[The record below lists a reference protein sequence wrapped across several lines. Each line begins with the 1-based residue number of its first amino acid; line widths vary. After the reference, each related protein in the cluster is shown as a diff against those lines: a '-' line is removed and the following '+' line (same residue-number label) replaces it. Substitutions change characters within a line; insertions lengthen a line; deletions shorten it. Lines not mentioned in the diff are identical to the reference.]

1 VRAHSFSSANLADV
15 RVNGVS
21 VSEGS
26 WNAAIAAHYG
36 VPVLAVTGDEAAVA
50 EVQAQ
55 VPGVAGAVVKWP
67 YAFHAARTLSPQ
79 AARAAIADAVRK
91 GMARRGITELP
102 RVQTPVRLEIRFKSY
117 RPAEALSWLPG
128 AERADAH
135 AVRYTVKDMPEAA
148 RFLAFVLAYQADL
161 QP

>member
-1 VRAHSFSSANLADV
+1 VRL
-15 RVNGVS
+15 NGVS

-26 WNAAIAAHYG
+26 WNAAIAAHHG

-50 EVQAQ
+50 EVQGQ

-67 YAFHAARTLSPQ
+67 NAIHSARTLTPQ
-79 AARAAIADAVRK
+79 AARAVIAEAVRQ
-91 GMARRGITELP
+91 GMARRGTTDLP
-102 RVQTPVRLEIRFKSY
+102 RVQPPIRLEIRFKSY

-135 AVRYTVKDMPEAA
+135 SVRYTVKDMPEAA
-148 RFLAFVLAYQADL
+148 RFLAFVLGFQADL